1 MMLAVGNPTVDFFSL
16 DVEGAEVPILRTI
29 PFDKVQE
36 QRVEQS
42 NILLNLLLNFPQV
55 DIRMLL
61 IEVKHVGRV
70 FEGTLEELE
79 GIMFSNG

>member
-36 QRVEQS
+36 QRVEQW